1 MRYGQDSSA
10 SPLTLESSAQP
21 SSSVLNLY
29 APGHSSAFTSA
40 PTFPHDTGNSFY
52 APQPTTFLPHID
64 HQRPRLGSSTSTP
77 GMAQALRHTTLP
89 HPGTQLSTREVYSP
103 STPTYN
109 RRGPEHPRSPPY
121 PPGINTMSNQYP
133 VSKQQQNIPPLQEM
147 RMHGTLS
154 YSDAP
159 GSHIKP
165 EINGTIDKGFF
176 LADNE
181 WTCYRRNYFSC
192 ICSFHIPSSTH
203 PQATL
208 QFTPSGSSQSY
219 QVAGWAMSISAV
231 VSENDAHTIELVQH
245 TPKRDKGPIVPP
257 EKIRLNPKTPQ
268 AAHHP
273 LGHYGGADMGLAG
286 SSRAYE
292 QSIYGQMPHPSMHAS
307 LPTEHTFERIQFKQ
321 ATANNGKR
329 RAAQQYYH
337 LVVELYADIGPQGQG
352 NEQFLKV
359 AHKKSAK
366 MIVRGRSP
374 GHYQN
379 ERRAS
384 TSSGPGAG
392 GSGMGGYPGSAS
404 GLMSSGY
411 ASLGSQSLT
420 GGYGGYDARSNDHYR
435 THSDAI
441 PMEPMISPEESKG
454 MHEPEKYQYYP
465 ASIVEPHHDARQ
477 PIEMFHHPN
486 SRAGDS
492 GLRGMGNGL
501 ELTSKL
507 YAGPLFSEKP
517 LGIGRF
523 EGKSSSTGYYPT
535 MMPPSVGLSRA
546 EMDCKQTWRTSMS
559 PMITSSTN

>member
-1 MRYGQDSSA
+1 
-10 SPLTLESSAQP
+10 
-21 SSSVLNLY
+21 
-29 APGHSSAFTSA
+29 
-40 PTFPHDTGNSFY
+40 
-52 APQPTTFLPHID
+52 
-64 HQRPRLGSSTSTP
+64 
-77 GMAQALRHTTLP
+77 MAQALRHTTLP

-121 PPGINTMSNQYP
+121 PPGGLRRYPITSIPSPNLGFTHSPGINTMSNQYP
-133 VSKQQQNIPPLQEM
+133 ASKQQQNIPPLQEM

-208 QFTPSGSSQSY
+208 QFTPTGTSQSY
-219 QVAGWAMSISAV
+219 QIAGWAMCISAV
-231 VSENDAHTIELVQH
+231 VSENDAHAIELVQH
-245 TPKRDKGPIVPP
+245 TPKRDKGPIAPP

-273 LGHYGGADMGLAG
+273 LGHYSGADLTLAG

-292 QSIYGQMPHPSMHAS
+292 QSMYGQMPHPSMHAS

-392 GSGMGGYPGSAS
+392 GSGMGGYPGSGS
-404 GLMSSGY
+404 GLMGASYS
-411 ASLGSQSLT
+411 SLGSQSLT
-420 GGYGGYDARSNDHYR
+420 GYGGYDTRSNDHYR

-441 PMEPMISPEESKG
+441 PMEPMLSPEESKSI
-454 MHEPEKYQYYP
+454 HESEKYQYYP
-465 ASIVEPHHDARQ
+465 ATIVEPHHDTRQ
-477 PIEMFHHPN
+477 PIEMFHHPT
-486 SRAGDS
+486 SRVGDS
-492 GLRGMGNGL
+492 GLRSIGTGL

-507 YAGPLFSEKP
+507 YAGPLFSDKS
-517 LGIGRF
+517 LSTGRF
-523 EGKSSSTGYYPT
+523 EGKSSSNGYYPT
-535 MMPPSVGLSRA
+535 MMPPAAGLSRGD
-546 EMDCKQTWRTSMS
+546 MDCKQPWRTSMS
-559 PMITSSTN
+559 PMITSSTT